1 MYSVHKKT
9 QASIKN
15 KKTLQKKNS
24 ANITVISL
32 TFLFIVLTSPL
43 AVVANSYTELIKTL
57 SGKLIISIGDSLSF
71 SFHCLSIIILMIT
84 NKRFFREMKALF
96 GIKDNNTNNNINNN
110 NINNYPTEFRTTEYR
125 NEIVLTTIRIQN
137 NNTEAD
143 CILPDDIEMN

>member
-71 SFHCLSIIILMIT
+71 SFHCLT
-84 NKRFFREMKALF
+84 
-96 GIKDNNTNNNINNN
+96 
-110 NINNYPTEFRTTEYR
+110 
-125 NEIVLTTIRIQN
+125 VL
-137 NNTEAD
+137 
-143 CILPDDIEMN
+143 